1 MNATVESGGMRE
13 LDRRSGDGIEVTLL
27 WDPSTDGVLVAV
39 ADARTGREFR
49 IRVDAADALD
59 AFRHP
64 YAYDDDRHRVRAP
77 RVGAGVRKG

>member
-1 MNATVESGGMRE
+1 MNTTIESSGMRE
-13 LDRRSGDGIEVTLL
+13 LDRRSGDGIDVSLL

-39 ADARTGREFR
+39 TDARTGGEFR

-64 YAYDDDRHRVRAP
+64 YAYDDDRRRVSTTH
-77 RVGAGVRKG
+77 VGVGIPGS